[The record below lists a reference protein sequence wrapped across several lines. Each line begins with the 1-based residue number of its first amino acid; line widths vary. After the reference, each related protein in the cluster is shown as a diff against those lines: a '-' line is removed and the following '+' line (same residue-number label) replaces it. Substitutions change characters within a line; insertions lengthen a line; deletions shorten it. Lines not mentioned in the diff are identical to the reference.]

1 MPVLAY
7 APCEALSPPSRSN
20 IYPRRYRYTHGPTLW
35 VCRLASLAAEIT
47 CVYIFGE
54 RLDDTYTKSLSMLSH
69 ATPQALKTFY
79 GKKIAQIARFIL
91 IAAPSPRARLAPH
104 YGPQRARGQAAP
116 KTVPVPIVQLAGW
129 SGASSH
135 RPSPSRP
142 PSSAACAGIRGRTSA
157 CARSTSGNTT
167 GLRVGSTTVVD
178 AAEIWSRPFR
188 GKELAHS
195 WRADTDARRSATH
208 GCMRVAVCTR

>member
-1 MPVLAY
+1 M
-7 APCEALSPPSRSN
+7 
-20 IYPRRYRYTHGPTLW
+20 
-35 VCRLASLAAEIT
+35 

-157 CARSTSGNTT
+157 CASSTSGNTR

>member
-1 MPVLAY
+1 
-7 APCEALSPPSRSN
+7 
-20 IYPRRYRYTHGPTLW
+20 
-35 VCRLASLAAEIT
+35 
-47 CVYIFGE
+47 
-54 RLDDTYTKSLSMLSH
+54 MLSH

-142 PSSAACAGIRGRTSA
+142 PSSAACAGIRPAETRQDCELDPPQWWMPPRYGLAHFEAKSWRTVGVLTPTPGEAQLTAA
-157 CARSTSGNTT
+157 CASRFAPADADAVAERCPLPALSAPGTPAPHQ
-167 GLRVGSTTVVD
+167 GSPPCAWLAVR
-178 AAEIWSRPFR
+178 ARGERRP
-188 GKELAHS
+188 
-195 WRADTDARRSATH
+195 RR
-208 GCMRVAVCTR
+208 